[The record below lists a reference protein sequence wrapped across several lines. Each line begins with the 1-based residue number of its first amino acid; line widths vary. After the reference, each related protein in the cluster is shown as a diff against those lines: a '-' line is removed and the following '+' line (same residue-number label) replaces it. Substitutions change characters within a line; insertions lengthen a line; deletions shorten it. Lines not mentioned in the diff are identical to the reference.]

1 MARVVP
7 TQIIDLIDQT
17 RTIFKS
23 QPPHVSHQS
32 VAGLT
37 AIVHL
42 IDNLPS
48 EFLTISGTDYSD
60 LVCGVE
66 AIRNSVAFWQR
77 RGNLQV
83 TISDIR
89 DKNVLQILRD
99 ALEKCPDQIPSP
111 MTTELAFIEDADLR
125 NSIRLDISA
134 ATNALHNGEWKAA
147 TVLAGSASEALLLWA
162 IEKSP
167 DLSTLEERPKG
178 SPERWDF
185 SGYITVATSLKLI
198 KDNTKKITEIAKYFR
213 NLIHPGRAQRL
224 SEVCDRATALTALAA
239 VESIA
244 RDLASA
250 LPHTAHAA

>member
-7 TQIIDLIDQT
+7 TQIIDLIDKT
-17 RTIFKS
+17 
-23 QPPHVSHQS
+23 QPICGDYSPLVNFNS

-48 EFLTISGTDYSD
+48 ELLTISGTDYSD

-66 AIRNSVAFWQR
+66 AIRNSVTLWHH
-77 RGNLQV
+77 RGSAGIGIPN
-83 TISDIR
+83 IR
-89 DKNVLQILRD
+89 GRPSLQILRN
-99 ALEKCPDQIPSP
+99 ALKKCPDQNPSP
-111 MTTELAFIEDADLR
+111 MTTELAFIEDVELR
-125 NSIRLDISA
+125 NSIRLDIST

-162 IEKSP
+162 IKGLS
-167 DLSTLEERPKG
+167 DLSTLKEKPKG
-178 SPERWDF
+178 SPERWDLAD
-185 SGYITVATSLKLI
+185 YITVATYFKLI
-198 KDNTKKITEIAKYFR
+198 KGSTENLTQIAKDFR

-224 SEVCDRATALTALAA
+224 AQVCDRATALTALAA

-244 RDLASA
+244 RDLSK
-250 LPHTAHAA
+250 LLVE